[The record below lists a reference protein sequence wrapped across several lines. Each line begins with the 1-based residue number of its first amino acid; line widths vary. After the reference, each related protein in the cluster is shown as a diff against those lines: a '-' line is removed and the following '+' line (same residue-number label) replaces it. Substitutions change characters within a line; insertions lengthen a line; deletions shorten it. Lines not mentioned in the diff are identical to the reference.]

1 MHPPPSEP
9 APSAQDLAVATSH
22 ASATMWTSVRTGVW
36 SSAGSE
42 AGSLVGRP
50 SSDVDNV
57 LAGISFRS
65 SSKTHVSVGDSVE
78 GKSSGSNSRR
88 KRGDHDER
96 EQRMREATALQLSEL
111 LSGFGRVNPQVM
123 MPPTV
128 FASRSLTDVRSNQSA
143 DEQKAT
149 DADSEVH
156 DPHATGSG
164 YHPWWETVETSNIS
178 ASHVN
183 NFHSLRTCNSSGLVG
198 LLVDP
203 GAHDNLAGE
212 TTMRRLEHQL
222 EVRAVMKKLN
232 QPLSF
237 SGVGKSSQQ
246 ADRALSVDFQL
257 SNTENGTTR
266 CSYTAPVIPNSE
278 LPPLLGLK
286 SLQSKR
292 AVLDTYGKLLILPG
306 PGGIEIRCSPGSQ
319 VLPLES
325 SESGHLL
332 LTMQPPAERDRSRS
346 SGSTITEGQRLD
358 FQVQCRTAR
367 TPSPVRGITP
377 PPHGPYHMPEQDV
390 ILTGRG
396 GVSSGVPH
404 TSEIRAVPRRTTMTT
419 ETVAVPHR
427 TGNSAPM
434 SPRKQLQQSDPQGTD
449 QPMQVAQLP
458 IADPRQVPMV

>member
-96 EQRMREATALQLSEL
+96 EQRMREATTLQLSEL

-306 PGGIEIRCSPGSQ
+306 PGGLKSDALLDPKCCHWSQARADTCCLQCSHLPREIDLGPAVQPSLKVKDWISKFSAVLHVHHLLFVVSHHLPMGHITCQSRMSFSQ
-319 VLPLES
+319 VVE
-325 SESGHLL
+325 EYRVVCHTHL
-332 LTMQPPAERDRSRS
+332 RS
-346 SGSTITEGQRLD
+346 
-358 FQVQCRTAR
+358 VQYQ
-367 TPSPVRGITP
+367 G
-377 PPHGPYHMPEQDV
+377 
-390 ILTGRG
+390 GR
-396 GVSSGVPH
+396 
-404 TSEIRAVPRRTTMTT
+404 R
-419 ETVAVPHR
+419 
-427 TGNSAPM
+427 
-434 SPRKQLQQSDPQGTD
+434 
-449 QPMQVAQLP
+449 
-458 IADPRQVPMV
+458 